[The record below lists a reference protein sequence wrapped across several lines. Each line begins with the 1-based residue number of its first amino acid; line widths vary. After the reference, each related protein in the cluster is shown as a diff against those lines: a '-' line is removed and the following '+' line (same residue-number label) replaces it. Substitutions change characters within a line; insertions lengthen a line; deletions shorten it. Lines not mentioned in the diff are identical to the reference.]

1 MTPDS
6 GTKSRL
12 KVLQALINEYA
23 HQYHTMDDATV
34 SDAEYDLLFQELL
47 TLEENN
53 PNLIDKNSPSQR
65 VGSKPL
71 EGFT

>member
-23 HQYHTMDDATV
+23 HQYHTMDDASV
-34 SDAEYDLLFQELL
+34 SDAEYDL
-47 TLEENN
+47 
-53 PNLIDKNSPSQR
+53 
-65 VGSKPL
+65 
-71 EGFT
+71 